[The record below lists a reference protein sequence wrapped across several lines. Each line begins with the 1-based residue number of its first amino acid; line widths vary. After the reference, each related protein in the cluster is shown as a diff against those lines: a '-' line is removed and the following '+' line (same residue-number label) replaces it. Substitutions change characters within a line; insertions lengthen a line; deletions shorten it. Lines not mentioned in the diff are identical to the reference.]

1 MNQSK
6 LKLEG
11 NIIGYMCESSLDGW
25 NYFTYNKNKN
35 TIFYLVD
42 NLISKLS

>member
-1 MNQSK
+1 MTNKSK

-25 NYFTYNKNKN
+25 NYLTYNKNKN
-35 TIFYLVD
+35 YLLAITF
-42 NLISKLS
+42 NEFLC